1 MHIFPEK
8 VSLRNEVIEQASAGC
23 RTTELVCNDQG
34 RHQKFSSCNCV
45 DRPYHLSFY
54 ALTMTNYGSDSTDR
68 MEEQSVTSRL
78 LANENESVE
87 IADISR
93 VKSRWPAAVLSFT
106 SLVCIVVMSVFLLDG
121 GNVNK
126 TFDGQ
131 SENTLQ
137 LSRGFTVRA
146 TNEYGYYDGSNY
158 PWMSEISGTQLVE
171 PYKSTLLTLNGL
183 EADDEFVYSWTI
195 VNENGLNSTKDFVN
209 QNESSNTLSLVF
221 QNAGIYALNVL
232 LANTTGYVKY
242 SYSTRL
248 VCK

>member
-1 MHIFPEK
+1 M
-8 VSLRNEVIEQASAGC
+8 
-23 RTTELVCNDQG
+23 
-34 RHQKFSSCNCV
+34 
-45 DRPYHLSFY
+45 
-54 ALTMTNYGSDSTDR
+54 
-68 MEEQSVTSRL
+68 TSRL
-78 LANENESVE
+78 LANENEPVE

-93 VKSRWPAAVLSFT
+93 LKSRWPAAVLSFG

-126 TFDGQ
+126 TFDGESEDASQ
-131 SENTLQ
+131 S
-137 LSRGFTVRA
+137 SRGFTVRA

-183 EADDEFVYSWTI
+183 ETDDEFVYSWTI
-195 VNENGLNSTKDFVN
+195 VNENGLNNTKDFVN

-221 QNAGIYALNVL
+221 QNAGIYSLDIL
-232 LANTTGYVKY
+232 LSNTTGYVKY